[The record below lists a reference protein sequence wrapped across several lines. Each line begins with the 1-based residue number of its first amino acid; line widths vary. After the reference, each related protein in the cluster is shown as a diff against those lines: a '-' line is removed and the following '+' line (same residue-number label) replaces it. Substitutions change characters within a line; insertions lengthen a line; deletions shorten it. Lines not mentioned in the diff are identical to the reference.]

1 MAAPKRALG
10 FKKLACKECGKIV
23 DKVDEKADKIT
34 CSDCV
39 QKQLAG
45 PLWISEEEYFEN
57 LIHKESINSAE
68 EEE

>member
-1 MAAPKRALG
+1 MASKHRALG
-10 FKKLACKECGKIV
+10 FKQLACKECGNIV
-23 DKVDEKADKIT
+23 QKVDEKADAIT

-39 QKQLAG
+39 QRQLAG

-57 LIHKESINSAE
+57 LIYKESQNSAE

>member
-1 MAAPKRALG
+1 MASKHRTLG
-10 FKKLACKECGKIV
+10 FKSLACKECGKIV
-23 DKVDEKADKIT
+23 DKVDEKADAIT

-39 QKQLAG
+39 QRQLAG

>member
-1 MAAPKRALG
+1 MAKQRALG
-10 FKKLACKECGKIV
+10 FKPLACKECGTIV
-23 DKVDEKADKIT
+23 KKVDEKADAIT

-39 QKQLAG
+39 QRQLAG

>member
-1 MAAPKRALG
+1 MAKQRALG
-10 FKKLACKECGKIV
+10 FKQLACKECGNIV
-23 DKVDEKADKIT
+23 QKVDEKADAIT

-39 QKQLAG
+39 QRQLAG